1 MHSRRIIAGGAVVL
15 ATFLAAGPAAAY
27 PLERPEVEPAG
38 QGVTEPAEVAG
49 VQSGGLADTG
59 GDLTALYG
67 GLALVLAG
75 GTVVLVTRRRRGDV
89 TE

>member
-1 MHSRRIIAGGAVVL
+1 MHTRRIVAGGAAVL
-15 ATFLAAGPAAAY
+15 AATVLTAGPVAAY

-38 QGVTEPAEVAG
+38 QGVTEPTEVAG
-49 VQSGGLADTG
+49 VGGGLADTG

-75 GTVVLVTRRRRGDV
+75 GTVVLVTRRRRGAVAD
-89 TE
+89 

>member
-1 MHSRRIIAGGAVVL
+1 MQSRRIIAGGAVVL
-15 ATFLAAGPAAAY
+15 ASFLAAGPAAAY

-38 QGVTEPAEVAG
+38 QGVTEPTEVAG
-49 VQSGGLADTG
+49 VGGGLADTG

-75 GTVVLVTRRRRGDV
+75 GTVVLVTRRRRAEITD
-89 TE
+89 